1 MPKLIAFIPA
11 RSGSIRVK
19 DKNARVMAGH
29 PLIAYAIAAAQASG
43 IFDRIIVSTNS
54 ERIAKIAKYYGA
66 DVPFIRPDEYATST
80 SPDIEWIKHA
90 LSNLD
95 EEYDCF
101 SIIRTTS
108 PFRQP
113 ETIQRAYRQ
122 FLDAPGADSLRAVE
136 LCREHPGKMWKIE
149 GKTMQPLLDQSHL
162 DVTWYAG
169 QYQALPKVFVQNS
182 SLELAW
188 TKVVWETNSREGRV
202 LVPFMTEG
210 LEGFAI
216 DYEDD
221 WLLAENYLATGR
233 VSLPVVD
240 KEPYQN

>member
-19 DKNARVMAGH
+19 GKNVRVLGGH
-29 PLIAYAIAAAQASG
+29 PLIAYAIAAARASG
-43 IFDRIIVSTNS
+43 VFDRIIVSTNS
-54 ERIAKIAKYYGA
+54 EQTARIAKHYGA
-66 DVPFIRPDEYATST
+66 EVPFIRPDEYATAT

-90 LSNLD
+90 LSELE

-108 PFRQP
+108 PFRQA
-113 ETIQRAYRQ
+113 ETIQRAHRQ
-122 FLDAPGADSLRAVE
+122 FLDAPEADSLRAVE
-136 LCREHPGKMWKIE
+136 LCREHPGKMWEIE
-149 GKTMQPLLDQSHL
+149 GKTMRSLLDQSHL

-169 QYQALPKVFVQNS
+169 QSQALPKVYVQNS
-182 SLELAW
+182 SLEMAW
-188 TKVVWETNSREGRV
+188 TRVVWETNSREGRV
-202 LVPFMTEG
+202 LVPFLTEG
-210 LEGFAI
+210 VEGFAI

-233 VSLPVVD
+233 AGLPVVEA
-240 KEPYQN
+240 EPYRD